1 MIEGHVNSHRE
12 LVVPV
17 RLLDANEHV
26 HRSEAV
32 VDTGFEG
39 YLSLSPEQI
48 RAMGLR
54 FSQRIDMVVATGR
67 TFEVNSYFAIAIWR
81 GERRPIRVLEAE
93 NTPLIGTALLWGSLL
108 TAEVIDN
115 GAITI
120 GSLTAG
126 ISG

>member
-26 HRSEAV
+26 HRFEAV

-39 YLSLSPEQI
+39 YLSLPPEQI
-48 RAMGLR
+48 SAMGLR
-54 FSQRIDMVVATGR
+54 FSQHIDMVVATGR
-67 TFEVNSYFAIAIWR
+67 TFEVNSYFGIAIWR
-81 GERRPIRVLEAE
+81 GERRPIRILEAE

-108 TAEVIDN
+108 TAEMTDN
-115 GAITI
+115 GAVAI
-120 GSLTAG
+120 GPLPAG
-126 ISG
+126 ATG